1 MILVQSQVVHFVVVL
16 LSVLDSLVVVL
27 FYQRVILKHLHQ
39 CCSYARVLLL
49 ELHCCV
55 GCLYFHVSRREMVH
69 NCYH

>member
-16 LSVLDSLVVVL
+16 LSVLDSLVAVL
-27 FYQRVILKHLHQ
+27 FYQRVILKHLRQ
-39 CCSYARVLLL
+39 YYNCDQVLLF

-55 GCLYFHVSRREMVH
+55 SCLYFRVSRRETVH